1 MIIDRDN
8 LISATD
14 SEKLELLAKWFDK
27 KYPNEPTEVQDDL
40 RRIATRIAELEKK
53 LADRDELLTSIF
65 FS

>member
-1 MIIDRDN
+1 MIIGRDN

-14 SEKLELLAKWFDK
+14 LEKLELLAKWFDK

-40 RRIATRIAELEKK
+40 RRIATRIAELEKN